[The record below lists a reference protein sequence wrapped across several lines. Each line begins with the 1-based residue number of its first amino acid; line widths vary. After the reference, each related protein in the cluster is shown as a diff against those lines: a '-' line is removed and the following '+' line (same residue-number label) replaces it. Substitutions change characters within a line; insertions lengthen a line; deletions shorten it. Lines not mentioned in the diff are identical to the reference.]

1 MNHSYCPTVRGRKMM
16 IASGNVHATW
26 AGAKILERGG
36 NAIDAGVAAGI
47 CLAVTQPD
55 LVSFAGVAPIMIY
68 TERDREV
75 VTIDGLGVW
84 PQRASLQYFQEHTGG
99 IIPPGVLRAVV
110 PAAPDAWISAL
121 ARYGTMN
128 FADVTADALR

>member
-1 MNHSYCPTVRGRKMM
+1 MSENGNLHSLCPTIRGRKMM

-55 LVSFAGVAPIMIY
+55 LVSFAGVAPIMLY
-68 TERDREV
+68 SESQREV

-84 PQRASLQYFQEHTGG
+84 PERANVQYFREHTNG
-99 IIPPGVLRAVV
+99 II
-110 PAAPDAWISAL
+110 
-121 ARYGTMN
+121 
-128 FADVTADALR
+128 